1 MAVRLRPESRMVEEW
16 EGMPFWLDS
25 HPPVAIFS
33 YTRPVL
39 LLAENNTHSVG
50 FARASAKSRRPW

>member
-1 MAVRLRPESRMVEEW
+1 MAVRLRPESRMVEER

-33 YTRPVL
+33 YTRPVTP
-39 LLAENNTHSVG
+39 LAENNTNSVG
-50 FARASAKSRRPW
+50 FARASA